1 MGMEVREEEEELPE
15 TGGCAFQEGPI
26 LPSKVGQH
34 LAQARLLWKD
44 HWAHLGSMRNYLT
57 WEGNTPRGIGLI

>member
-1 MGMEVREEEEELPE
+1 MGMEVREEEDELPE

-44 HWAHLGSMRNYLT
+44 HWAHLGSMRN
-57 WEGNTPRGIGLI
+57 